1 MLDDYN
7 LRALVVDDLAAMRT
21 MLKSQLVSLGVTKV
35 SEAPNAAVAINK
47 LRAERF
53 DLLLLDYYLG
63 DATDGQQLLELIRN
77 EKLIASCALAVMVTG
92 ETAYGSV
99 AQVAEHS
106 PDAYLL
112 KPFTAD
118 ELYDH
123 LLPVIERKLGIR
135 RLNKKTPGL
144 KPIYDQFDA
153 GHYDAVIALVDAYTQ
168 REGMHADTARLKG
181 DALIQQGDFVH
192 ALTHFKQ
199 LQDQFAWAAL
209 GVARVQAQLHQ
220 TDAAIATLEQL
231 VAESPKYFHAAD
243 VLADTYIKA
252 DQPLKAMAILE
263 KACTKSPTVNRMR
276 ATAQVAE
283 KVGDDNQVVH
293 WAGKVVDAN
302 KFAVSQDFTDHARL
316 VRSLV
321 KSGQLEKAISTVVR
335 FETELPLSKQSASIQ
350 ASKCFVLAKQLDKE
364 RLDIEAL
371 PESIKA
377 RRMAMLTERETRL
390 LSLVDSLSGLAQSPK
405 ENVIVS
411 EAYLAAGHKDK
422 AAESAATALA
432 HGQNLLPGMD
442 DPAWMEEVAAQAVS
456 KTKSRILEG
465 LNLLRANKTSEALT
479 LFMALVEHTPPD
491 LTAQLLAN
499 VVTTVVAL
507 RRKGQNVNEFMPA
520 ARVALE
526 RLKEK
531 YPDYERLPGLIEAF
545 GEH

>member
-1 MLDDYN
+1 MLDLYN

-21 MLKSQLVSLGVTKV
+21 MLKAQLSSLGVTKV
-35 SEAPNAAVAINK
+35 SEAPNAAVAISK
-47 LRAERF
+47 LRAEPF

-77 EKLIASCALAVMVTG
+77 EKLIPSCALAVMVTG

-135 RLNKKTPGL
+135 RINKKTPGL

-153 GHYDAVIALVDAYTQ
+153 GHFDAVIALVDAYTQ
-168 REGMHADTARLKG
+168 REGIHADTARLKG

-192 ALTHFKQ
+192 ALAHFQQ
-199 LQDQFAWAAL
+199 LQEQFAWAAL

-220 TDAAIATLEQL
+220 TDSAIATLEQL

-243 VLADTYIKA
+243 VLADTY
-252 DQPLKAMAILE
+252 LKANQPEKALAILE
-263 KACTKSPTVNRMR
+263 TACGKSPTVNRMR
-276 ATAQVAE
+276 ATSRIAEQVGQDE
-283 KVGDDNQVVH
+283 RVLH
-293 WAGKVVDAN
+293 WSGKVVDAN
-302 KFAVSQDFTDHARL
+302 KFAVVQDFTDHARL

-321 KSGQLEKAISTVVR
+321 KTNQMDKAIATVVR
-335 FETELPLSKQSASIQ
+335 FESEMPQTRQSASVQ
-350 ASKCFVLAKQLDKE
+350 ASKCYVLSRQLDHDKRE
-364 RLDIEAL
+364 LESL
-371 PESIKA
+371 PESIRN
-377 RRMAMLTERETRL
+377 RRLPLLAEREARL
-390 LSLVDSLSGLAQSPK
+390 ESLVDLLPRLAQNPS
-405 ENVIVS
+405 ESMIVS
-411 EAYLAAGHKDK
+411 EALLAAGQPEK
-422 AAESAATALA
+422 AAESAATAIA
-432 HGQNLLPGMD
+432 HGQMLLPGMGN
-442 DPAWMEEVAAQAVS
+442 PAWMEVVSAQAVS
-456 KTKSRILEG
+456 KTKARILEG
-465 LNLLRANKTSEALT
+465 LNLLRANKTREALI

-507 RRKGQNVNEFMPA
+507 RHKGQNVSEFMPA

-526 RLKEK
+526 RLKQS
-531 YPDYERLPGLIEAF
+531 YPDYERLPGLIESF
-545 GEH
+545 GEN

>member
-1 MLDDYN
+1 MLDQYN

-21 MLKSQLVSLGVTKV
+21 MLKSQLGSLGVSRV

-47 LRAERF
+47 LRAEPF

-77 EKLIASCALAVMVTG
+77 EKLIASSALAVMVTG

-118 ELYDH
+118 ELYAH

-135 RLNKKTPGL
+135 RVNKKTPGL

-153 GHYDAVIALVDAYTQ
+153 GHFDAVIALVDAYTQ
-168 REGMHADTARLKG
+168 REGIHADTARLKG

-192 ALTHFKQ
+192 ALAHFQQ
-199 LQDQFAWAAL
+199 LREQFAWAVL

-252 DQPLKAMAILE
+252 NQPQKALIILE
-263 KACTKSPTVNRMR
+263 NACNKSPTVNRMR
-276 ATAQVAE
+276 ATAQIAE
-283 KVGDDNQVVH
+283 KIGDDNRVVH

-302 KFAVSQDFTDHARL
+302 KFAVAQDYTDHARL

-321 KSGQLEKAISTVVR
+321 KTDQMDKAIATVVR
-335 FETELPLSKQSASIQ
+335 FEAELPQARQSASVQ
-350 ASKCFVLAKQLDKE
+350 ASKCYVLSRQLDQDKRE
-364 RLDIEAL
+364 IDTLPDSIRSRRL
-371 PESIKA
+371 
-377 RRMAMLTERETRL
+377 AMLAERESRL
-390 LSLVDSLSGLAQSPK
+390 ETLVDSLPGLSQSPA
-405 ENVIVS
+405 ESVIVS
-411 EAYLAAGHKDK
+411 EALLAAGRPEK
-422 AAESAATALA
+422 AAESAATAIA
-432 HGQNLLPGMD
+432 HGQTLLPGMD
-442 DPAWMEEVAAQAVS
+442 NPAWMEAVSAQAVN
-456 KTKSRILEG
+456 KTKARILEG
-465 LNLLRANKTSEALT
+465 LNLLRANKTREALT

-507 RRKGQNVNEFMPA
+507 RHKGQNVSEFMPA

-526 RLKEK
+526 RLKQS
-531 YPDYERLPGLIEAF
+531 YPDYERLPGLIESF